1 MENDH
6 YSKKKLTKF
15 YLKQGQKFSIRIFI
29 SQGFKCYHSEKILN
43 RWDFEQKTCSRKS
56 WGLNIKVTFKV
67 KLIKKVKF

>member
-29 SQGFKCYHSEKILN
+29 SFKCYHSEKILN
-43 RWDFEQKTCSRKS
+43 RWDFEQKHVQE
-56 WGLNIKVTFKV
+56 KVGV
-67 KLIKKVKF
+67 